1 MPIIIVGCEGYGAYN
16 KGFPMEQKL
25 LGEILLKSGVL
36 TEERLQKALEH
47 AKHREIRLGDALLQL
62 GYASD
67 KDVARALAQQLG
79 LKFVDLTESPPDP
92 ELASVVPRD
101 VAEEYG
107 MVPLSMKDGALIVA
121 MAEPPDL
128 YAVDNLRFILNR
140 EISFALAG
148 KDSVRDAV
156 SNLYGAKDTP
166 EEMIEGMATDE
177 LKELVE
183 EGEEGDGLFEGEDAP
198 VIKLVRAVILE
209 GIRSRAS
216 DIHVEPMVDRI
227 RIRYRVDGLCYE
239 VDSPPKRLQNAVVTR
254 LKILSGMDIAEKRLP
269 QDGRI
274 RTTAFGRDLDMR
286 VSSLPATHGPS
297 VVLRILDRESL
308 LLGVAELGFHEDD
321 LTRFERIT
329 RRPNGIFL
337 VTGPTGSGKTT
348 TLYAAL
354 NELNR
359 PDVKIVTAEDP
370 VEYNLSGINQCQVL
384 EEIGLNFS
392 AILRS
397 ALRQAPDVILVGE
410 IRDTETAETAVTA
423 ALTGHLVFSTLH
435 TNDAPSA
442 IPRLIDLGVPPF
454 LVASAVQAIMAQR
467 LVRKLCKKCRRPHV
481 YSEDELRSVGLR
493 PDDVEGVTLYRAVGC
508 SACKHTG
515 FRGRLGVF
523 ELMELDETLR
533 DMTYRKAP
541 LDEIRHQARLS
552 GMVSLQEDGIRKIL
566 AGITSLEEVLTV
578 THETVD

>member
-1 MPIIIVGCEGYGAYN
+1 
-16 KGFPMEQKL
+16 MEQTL

-36 TEERLQKALEH
+36 TEEHLDKALEH
-47 AKHREIRLGDALLQL
+47 AKRSEARLGDALLHL
-62 GYASD
+62 GYVSD
-67 KDVARALAQQLG
+67 NELAKALAQQLG
-79 LKFVDLTESPPDP
+79 LKFVDLSKSPPDP
-92 ELASVVPRD
+92 DLAKIVPRD

-107 MVPLSMKDGALIVA
+107 MVPLAHKDGVVTVA

-128 YAVDNLRFILNR
+128 YAVDNLRFILNC
-140 EISFALAG
+140 EISFVLAG
-148 KDSVRDAV
+148 KDTVRDAI
-156 SNLYGAKDTP
+156 SSLYGTKDTP

-177 LKELVE
+177 LKALE
-183 EGEEGDGLFEGEDAP
+183 EEEGGEEGVDGEEAP
-198 VIKLVRAVILE
+198 VIKLVKAVILE
-209 GIRSRAS
+209 GIRARAS
-216 DIHVEPMVDRI
+216 DIHVEPMADRI
-227 RIRYRVDGLCYE
+227 RIRYRVDGVCYE
-239 VDSPPKRLQNAVVTR
+239 VDSPPKRLQNSIVTR

-269 QDGRI
+269 LDGRI
-274 RTTAFGRDLDMR
+274 RTHAFGRDLDMR

-308 LLGVAELGFHEDD
+308 LLGVSELGFHEDD
-321 LTRFERIT
+321 LARFERIT

-397 ALRQAPDVILVGE
+397 ALRQAPNVILIGE

-442 IPRLIDLGVPPF
+442 IPRLIDLGLPPF

-481 YSEDELRSVGLR
+481 YSEDELRAVGLR
-493 PDDVEGVTLYRAVGC
+493 PEDVEGVTLYRAVGC
-508 SACKHTG
+508 ASCKHTG
-515 FRGRLGVF
+515 YRGRLGVF
-523 ELMELDETLR
+523 ELLEMDETLR

-552 GMVSLQEDGIRKIL
+552 GMVSLQEDGLRKIL

-578 THETVD
+578 THETLE

>member
-1 MPIIIVGCEGYGAYN
+1 
-16 KGFPMEQKL
+16 MEPKL
-25 LGEILLKSGVL
+25 LGELLVKNGAL
-36 TEERLQKALEH
+36 TQERLEKALEY
-47 AKHREIRLGDALLQL
+47 AKRSNLRLGDAILHL
-62 GYASD
+62 GYATD
-67 KDVARALAQQLG
+67 AEVAKALAQQLG
-79 LKFVDLTESPPDP
+79 LKFVDLSKSPPNPD
-92 ELASVVPRD
+92 LAKLVPRD

-107 MVPLSMKDGALIVA
+107 MVPLSTKDGVLTVA
-121 MAEPPDL
+121 MGEPPDL

-140 EISFALAG
+140 EINFALAG
-148 KDSVRDAV
+148 KDTVRDAI
-156 SNLYGAKDTP
+156 SNLYGVKDTP

-177 LKELVE
+177 LKKLAEEE
-183 EGEEGDGLFEGEDAP
+183 EGGEDLFEGEDAP
-198 VIKLVRAVILE
+198 VIKLVKAVILE
-209 GIRSRAS
+209 GIRARAS
-216 DIHVEPMVDRI
+216 DIHVEPMDERVRV
-227 RIRYRVDGLCYE
+227 RYRVDGVCYE

-274 RTTAFGRDLDMR
+274 RTHAFGRDLDMR

-321 LTRFERIT
+321 LARFERIT
-329 RRPNGIFL
+329 RKPNGIFL

-435 TNDAPSA
+435 TNDASSA
-442 IPRLIDLGVPPF
+442 IPRLIDLGLPPF

-467 LVRKLCKKCRRPHV
+467 LVRKLCKKCRSPHV
-481 YSEDELRSVGLR
+481 YSEEELRAVGLR
-493 PDDVEGVTLYRAVGC
+493 PEDVEGVTLYHGVGC
-508 SACKHTG
+508 SSCKHTG
-515 FRGRLGVF
+515 YRGRLGIF
-523 ELMELDETLR
+523 ELLEMDETLR

-566 AGITSLEEVLTV
+566 AGITSLEEVLAV
-578 THETVD
+578 THEAAE

>member
-1 MPIIIVGCEGYGAYN
+1 
-16 KGFPMEQKL
+16 MEQTL

-36 TEERLQKALEH
+36 TEEHLDKALEH
-47 AKHREIRLGDALLQL
+47 AKRSEARLGDALLHL
-62 GYASD
+62 GYVSD
-67 KDVARALAQQLG
+67 NELAKALAQQLG
-79 LKFVDLTESPPDP
+79 LKFVDLSKSPPDP
-92 ELASVVPRD
+92 DLAKIVPRD

-107 MVPLSMKDGALIVA
+107 MVPLAHKDGVVTVA

-128 YAVDNLRFILNR
+128 YAVDNLRFILNC
-140 EISFALAG
+140 EISFVLAG
-148 KDSVRDAV
+148 KDTVRDAI
-156 SNLYGAKDTP
+156 SSLYGTKDTP

-177 LKELVE
+177 LKALE
-183 EGEEGDGLFEGEDAP
+183 EEEGGEEGVDGEEAP
-198 VIKLVRAVILE
+198 VIKLVKAVILE
-209 GIRSRAS
+209 GIRARAS
-216 DIHVEPMVDRI
+216 DIHVEPMADRI
-227 RIRYRVDGLCYE
+227 RIRYRVDGVCYE
-239 VDSPPKRLQNAVVTR
+239 VDSPPKRLQNSIVTR

-269 QDGRI
+269 LDGRI
-274 RTTAFGRDLDMR
+274 RTHAFGRDLDMR

-321 LTRFERIT
+321 LARFERIT

-397 ALRQAPDVILVGE
+397 ALRQAPNVILIGE

-442 IPRLIDLGVPPF
+442 IPRLIDLGLPPF

-481 YSEDELRSVGLR
+481 YSEDELRAVGLR
-493 PDDVEGVTLYRAVGC
+493 PEDVEGVTLYRAVGC
-508 SACKHTG
+508 ASCKHTG
-515 FRGRLGVF
+515 YRGRLGVF
-523 ELMELDETLR
+523 ELLEMDETLR

-552 GMVSLQEDGIRKIL
+552 GMVSLQEDGLRKIL

-578 THETVD
+578 THETLE

>member
-1 MPIIIVGCEGYGAYN
+1 
-16 KGFPMEQKL
+16 MEQTP
-25 LGEILLKSGVL
+25 LGQILLKSGAL
-36 TEERLQKALEH
+36 TEERLKKALEH
-47 AKHREIRLGDALLQL
+47 AKRSETRLGDALLHL
-62 GYASD
+62 GYVSD
-67 KDVARALAQQLG
+67 NEVAKALAQQLG
-79 LKFVDLTESPPDP
+79 LKFVDLSKSPRNPD
-92 ELASVVPRD
+92 LAKLVPRD

-107 MVPLSMKDGALIVA
+107 MVPLACKDGVVTVA

-128 YAVDNLRFILNR
+128 YAVDNLRFILNC
-140 EISFALAG
+140 EISFVLAG
-148 KDSVRDAV
+148 KDTVRDAI
-156 SNLYGAKDTP
+156 SSLYGTKDTP

-177 LKELVE
+177 LKALEE
-183 EGEEGDGLFEGEDAP
+183 EGEGEEALGGEDAP
-198 VIKLVRAVILE
+198 VIKLVKAVILE
-209 GIRSRAS
+209 GIRARAS
-216 DIHVEPMVDRI
+216 DIHVEPMADRI
-227 RIRYRVDGLCYE
+227 RIRYRVDGVCYE
-239 VDSPPKRLQNAVVTR
+239 VDSPPKRLQNSIVTR
-254 LKILSGMDIAEKRLP
+254 LKILSGMNIAEKRLP
-269 QDGRI
+269 LDGRI
-274 RTTAFGRDLDMR
+274 RTHAFGRNLDMR

-321 LTRFERIT
+321 FARFERIT

-442 IPRLIDLGVPPF
+442 IPRLIDLGLPPF

-481 YSEDELRSVGLR
+481 YSEDELRAVGLR
-493 PDDVEGVTLYRAVGC
+493 PEDVEEVTLFRAVGC
-508 SACKHTG
+508 ANCKHTG
-515 FRGRLGVF
+515 YRGRLGIF
-523 ELMELDETLR
+523 ELLEMDETLR

-552 GMVSLQEDGIRKIL
+552 GMVSLQEDGLRKIL
-566 AGITSLEEVLTV
+566 AGITSVEEVLTV
-578 THETVD
+578 THETLE

>member
-1 MPIIIVGCEGYGAYN
+1 
-16 KGFPMEQKL
+16 MEQTL

-36 TEERLQKALEH
+36 TEEHLDKALEH
-47 AKHREIRLGDALLQL
+47 AKRSEARLGDALLHL
-62 GYASD
+62 GYVSD
-67 KDVARALAQQLG
+67 NELAKALAQQLG
-79 LKFVDLTESPPDP
+79 LKFVDLSKSPPDP
-92 ELASVVPRD
+92 DLAKIVPRD

-107 MVPLSMKDGALIVA
+107 MVPLAHKDGVVTVA

-128 YAVDNLRFILNR
+128 YAVDNLRFILNC
-140 EISFALAG
+140 EISFVLAG
-148 KDSVRDAV
+148 KDTVRDAI
-156 SNLYGAKDTP
+156 SSLYGTKDTP

-177 LKELVE
+177 LKALEE
-183 EGEEGDGLFEGEDAP
+183 EGGEEAVDGEEAP
-198 VIKLVRAVILE
+198 VIKLVKAIILE
-209 GIRSRAS
+209 GIRARAS
-216 DIHVEPMVDRI
+216 DIHVEPMADRI
-227 RIRYRVDGLCYE
+227 RIRYRVDGVCYE
-239 VDSPPKRLQNAVVTR
+239 VDSPPKRLQNSIVTR

-269 QDGRI
+269 LDGRI
-274 RTTAFGRDLDMR
+274 RTHAFGRDLDMR

-308 LLGVAELGFHEDD
+308 LLGVAELGFHEEDFA
-321 LTRFERIT
+321 RFERIT

-397 ALRQAPDVILVGE
+397 ALRQAPNVILIGE

-442 IPRLIDLGVPPF
+442 IPRLIDLGLPPF

-481 YSEDELRSVGLR
+481 YSGDELRAVGLR
-493 PDDVEGVTLYRAVGC
+493 PEDVEGVTLYRAVGC
-508 SACKHTG
+508 ASCKHTG
-515 FRGRLGVF
+515 YRGRLGVF
-523 ELMELDETLR
+523 ELLEMDETLR

-552 GMVSLQEDGIRKIL
+552 GMVSLQEDGLRKIL

-578 THETVD
+578 THETLE

>member
-1 MPIIIVGCEGYGAYN
+1 M
-16 KGFPMEQKL
+16 
-25 LGEILLKSGVL
+25 
-36 TEERLQKALEH
+36 
-47 AKHREIRLGDALLQL
+47 
-62 GYASD
+62 
-67 KDVARALAQQLG
+67 
-79 LKFVDLTESPPDP
+79 
-92 ELASVVPRD
+92 
-101 VAEEYG
+101 
-107 MVPLSMKDGALIVA
+107 
-121 MAEPPDL
+121 
-128 YAVDNLRFILNR
+128 
-140 EISFALAG
+140 
-148 KDSVRDAV
+148 
-156 SNLYGAKDTP
+156 
-166 EEMIEGMATDE
+166 
-177 LKELVE
+177 
-183 EGEEGDGLFEGEDAP
+183 
-198 VIKLVRAVILE
+198 
-209 GIRSRAS
+209 
-216 DIHVEPMVDRI
+216 
-227 RIRYRVDGLCYE
+227 
-239 VDSPPKRLQNAVVTR
+239 TR

-269 QDGRI
+269 LDGRI
-274 RTTAFGRDLDMR
+274 RTHAFGRDLDMR

-321 LTRFERIT
+321 FARFERIT

-397 ALRQAPDVILVGE
+397 ALRQAPNVILIGE

-442 IPRLIDLGVPPF
+442 IPRLIDLGLPPF

-481 YSEDELRSVGLR
+481 YSGDELRAVGLR
-493 PDDVEGVTLYRAVGC
+493 PEDVEGVTLYRPVGC
-508 SACKHTG
+508 ASCKHTG
-515 FRGRLGVF
+515 YRGRLGVF
-523 ELMELDETLR
+523 ELLEMDETLR

-552 GMVSLQEDGIRKIL
+552 GMVSLQEDGLRKIL

-578 THETVD
+578 THETLE